1 MATEIT
7 VPKLGLTMTEAN
19 LVKWAVASGQSV
31 TIEEIVAVIET
42 DKVSF
47 EIVAP
52 AADLADGGCVAV
64 EAKAAVTA
72 AHNSF
77 KEGQGRV
84 VVGIVTVLWGIG
96 QAFDCPDVFFLKLH
110 FAAGGEEKGE
120 VGDSVEELGQEIGCF
135 HKVLHIVEDEQ
146 QFASA

>member
-52 AADLADGGCVAV
+52 AAGLVHPVIDVGTMVAV
-64 EAKAAVTA
+64 SQVIGYVAADDIRRIRAQMEVL
-72 AHNSF
+72 
-77 KEGQGRV
+77 KKVEPEQGV
-84 VVGIVTVLWGIG
+84 VRG
-96 QAFDCPDVFFLKLH
+96 
-110 FAAGGEEKGE
+110 
-120 VGDSVEELGQEIGCF
+120 S
-135 HKVLHIVEDEQ
+135 
-146 QFASA
+146 